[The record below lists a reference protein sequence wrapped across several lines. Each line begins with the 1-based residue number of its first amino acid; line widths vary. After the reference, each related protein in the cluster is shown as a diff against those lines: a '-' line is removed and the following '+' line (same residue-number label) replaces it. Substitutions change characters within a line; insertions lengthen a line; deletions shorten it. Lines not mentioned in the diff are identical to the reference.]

1 MAQERSLELPERVV
15 TKIQKV
21 LGISPESLPKHD
33 LVSLIEELCDTA
45 LMFDQNA
52 QGAGQTKDQQGMAS
66 ATGRPTAPSTTPA

>member
-52 QGAGQTKDQQGMAS
+52 KG
-66 ATGRPTAPSTTPA
+66 GRPDQG